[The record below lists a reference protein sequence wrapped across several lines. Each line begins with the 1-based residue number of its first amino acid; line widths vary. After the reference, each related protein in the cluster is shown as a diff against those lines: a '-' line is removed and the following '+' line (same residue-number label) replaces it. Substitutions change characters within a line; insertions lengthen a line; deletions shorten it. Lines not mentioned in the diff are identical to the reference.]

1 MKHLTK
7 VFPFILLFATGN
19 LMGQT
24 LGEFKPKDDKY
35 GINKAK
41 NAKSIYISNFSVSYQ
56 IYNEKEK
63 FKQGGYQLGGGSK
76 GDAKAEISV
85 GLAGLSETDVQQ
97 ITDKLYQEFTDKIKA
112 KGLQLI
118 SAEEAAKAD
127 TYADYV
133 RLQGGK
139 ASQSQFPGMLSTA
152 PTGYEFFVKKVA
164 KDGKTKSGGF
174 LGNANM
180 LYPKLS
186 KDLGDAIIADVNIY
200 VMFVED
206 KTAFQ
211 GGGANLKVK
220 TNLRIADQE
229 AIVMT
234 DNKSLI
240 RFKGQNTVTP
250 ISSSVKFAHGK
261 MGMGA
266 TTSYNGYL
274 GKALEIEEVLE
285 DTKIT
290 SFARGS
296 IDMIG
301 TKTLY
306 ATYYTPE
313 NRTSESNKIVEVDS
327 RKYID
332 GVYSGAKKFLDY
344 HTDGFLNDLK

>member
-1 MKHLTK
+1 MKNLKNLLT
-7 VFPFILLFATGN
+7 VGLLVAAGN
-19 LMGQT
+19 LTGQT
-24 LGEFKPKDDKY
+24 LGEFKPKEDKY

-63 FKQGGYQLGGGSK
+63 FKQGGYQLGGGYK
-76 GDAKAEISV
+76 GDAKAEVSV
-85 GLAGLSETDVQQ
+85 GLAGLSATDVQQ
-97 ITDKLYQEFTDKIKA
+97 ITDKLYQEFVDKIKA
-112 KGLQLI
+112 KGLNI
-118 SAEEAAKAD
+118 INADEASKID
-127 TYADYV
+127 TYADYI
-133 RLQGGK
+133 RMQGGN
-139 ASQSQFPGMLSTA
+139 ASLSQFPGMVSTA
-152 PTGYEFFVKKVA
+152 PTGYEFFVKKVG

-174 LGNANM
+174 LGNAGM

-206 KTAFQ
+206 KSAFQ
-211 GGGANLKVK
+211 GGGANIKVK

-234 DNKSLI
+234 DNKSMI
-240 RFKGQNTVTP
+240 KFKGQNTITA

-261 MGMGA
+261 MGLGA

-274 GKALEIEEVLE
+274 GKPLEIENVLE

-301 TKTLY
+301 TKTMY
-306 ATYYTPE
+306 ATYFSPE
-313 NRTSESNKIVEVDS
+313 NRTSENSKIVEVDS
-327 RKYID
+327 KKYVA
-332 GVYSGAKKFLDY
+332 GVYSGAKQFLDH
-344 HTDGFLNDLK
+344 HTNGFLNELK

>member
-1 MKHLTK
+1 MKHFK
-7 VFPFILLFATGN
+7 QLLGLLLLVTAGN
-19 LMGQT
+19 SMGQT

-35 GINKAK
+35 GIGKAK
-41 NAKSIYISNFSVSYQ
+41 NAKGVYISNFLVSYQ
-56 IYNEKEK
+56 VYNEKEK

-76 GDAKAEISV
+76 GDAKAQVSV
-85 GLAGLSETDVQQ
+85 GLAGLSEADVQQ
-97 ITDKLYQEFTDKIKA
+97 ITDKLYQEFVEKIKA
-112 KGLQLI
+112 KGLSI
-118 SAEEAAKAD
+118 IGAEEAAKAD

-133 RLQGGK
+133 RMQGGK
-139 ASQSQFPGMLSTA
+139 ASQSQFPGMISTA
-152 PTGYEFFVKKVA
+152 PVGYEYFVKKVG

-174 LGNANM
+174 LGNAGM

-211 GGGANLKVK
+211 GGGANIKIK

-234 DNKSLI
+234 DNKSMI
-240 RFKGQNTVTP
+240 KFKGQNTVTA
-250 ISSSVKFAHGK
+250 ISSAVKFVHGK

-266 TTSYNGYL
+266 TTSYSGYL
-274 GKALEIEEVLE
+274 GKALEIENVLE
-285 DTKIT
+285 DTKVS

-301 TKTLY
+301 TKTMY
-306 ATYYTPE
+306 GTYFSPE
-313 NRTSESNKIVEVDS
+313 DRTSEASKIVEVDS
-327 RKYID
+327 KKYVD

-344 HTDGFLNDLK
+344 HTDGFLNELK

>member
-1 MKHLTK
+1 MKHLKKLFT
-7 VFPFILLFATGN
+7 IALLAAAGN
-19 LMGQT
+19 LTGQT

-35 GINKAK
+35 GISKAK
-41 NAKSIYISNFSVSYQ
+41 SAKGIYISNFSVSYQ

-76 GDAKAEISV
+76 GDAKAEVSV
-85 GLAGLSETDVQQ
+85 GLAGLNEADVQQ
-97 ITDKLYQEFTDKIKA
+97 ITDKLYQEFVDKIKA
-112 KGLQLI
+112 KGLTI
-118 SAEEAAKAD
+118 INAEEAAKAD

-133 RLQGGK
+133 RMQGGK
-139 ASQSQFPGMLSTA
+139 ASQSQFPGMMSTA
-152 PTGYEFFVKKVA
+152 PTGYEFFVKKVN

-174 LGNANM
+174 LGNAGM

-206 KTAFQ
+206 KNAFQ
-211 GGGANLKVK
+211 GGGANIKIK

-234 DNKSLI
+234 DNKSMI
-240 RFKGQNTVTP
+240 RFKGQNSITA

-261 MGMGA
+261 MGLGA

-274 GKALEIEEVLE
+274 GKALEIAGVLE
-285 DTKIT
+285 DTKVT

-301 TKTLY
+301 TKTMY
-306 ATYYTPE
+306 GTYFSPE
-313 NRTSESNKIVEVDS
+313 NRTSESSKIVEVDN
-327 RKYID
+327 KQYIA

-344 HTDGFLNDLK
+344 HTDNFLSELK

>member
-1 MKHLTK
+1 MKTR
-7 VFPFILLFATGN
+7 ILLTLLVASTVG
-19 LMGQT
+19 LKAQS

-85 GLAGLSETDVQQ
+85 GLAGLSEADVQQ
-97 ITDKLYQEFTDKIKA
+97 ITDKLYKDFVAKINA
-112 KGLQLI
+112 KGLNI
-118 SAEEAAKAD
+118 INAEEAAKAE
-127 TYADYV
+127 TYSDYV
-133 RLQGGK
+133 RLQGGTV
-139 ASQSQFPGMLSTA
+139 SQSQFPGMMSTA

-164 KDGKTKSGGF
+164 KDGKAKSGGF
-174 LGNANM
+174 LGNVGM

-186 KDLGDAIIADVNIY
+186 KELGDAIIADVNIY

-211 GGGANLKVK
+211 GGGASLKVK

-234 DNKSLI
+234 DNKSAI
-240 RFKGQNTVTP
+240 KFQGQNTITP
-250 ISSSVKFAHGK
+250 ISSSVKFSHGK
-261 MGMGA
+261 MGLGA

-274 GKALEIEEVLE
+274 GQALGIGGVLE
-285 DTKIT
+285 DTKVT

-301 TKTLY
+301 TTTMY
-306 ATYYTPE
+306 AKYYTPE
-313 NRTSESNKIVEVDS
+313 NRSSETSKIVEVDS
-327 RKYID
+327 KRYVD

-344 HTDGFLNDLK
+344 HADGFLNDLK